1 VSDTGL
7 GIASAEQPRIFERF
21 YRGESS
27 RQVRAPGTGLGLAI
41 CAEIVER
48 HSGKITLES
57 ELGAGSR
64 FTVWLPPVENT
75 SPAESASVASPFSV
89 L

>member
-7 GIASAEQPRIFERF
+7 GIAADEQGRIFERF
-21 YRGESS
+21 YRGDSS

-41 CAEIVER
+41 CSDIVER
-48 HSGKITLES
+48 HGGRITLES
-57 ELGAGSR
+57 QLGRGSR
-64 FTVWLPPVENT
+64 FTVWLPTLDDAPDSET
-75 SPAESASVASPFSV
+75 ASVASPFSV